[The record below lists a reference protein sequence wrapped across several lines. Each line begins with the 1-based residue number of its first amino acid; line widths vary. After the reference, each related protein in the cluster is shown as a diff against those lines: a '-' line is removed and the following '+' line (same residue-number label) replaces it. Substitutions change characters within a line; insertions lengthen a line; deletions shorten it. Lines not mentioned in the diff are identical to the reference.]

1 MRRALCHLHLDHV
14 GPACRNSR
22 EASVQYR
29 PEIDGLRTIAVI
41 PVILFHAGLEAFGG
55 GFVGVDIFFV
65 ISGYLITSILVREL
79 ENGRFSIVG
88 FYERRCRR
96 ILPAIIFVT
105 LCTVPFAYW
114 LLLPQDLNDY
124 FESVFGISTFTSNF
138 VFYNQ
143 ADYFDAD
150 SNFKP
155 MLHTWSLAVEE
166 QYYILFPPFLA
177 LAWKWGRKAILPIL
191 IAGFLVSL
199 GAAEYLARAHPS
211 AVFYMLP
218 TRAWELALGA
228 IVAMAALEERVE
240 GKKWATQAGG
250 IAGLAMIVI
259 PLFAISE
266 RDTFPVA
273 MLLPT
278 IGTALVIH
286 YARAGTLVA
295 RLLSFRPMVGIGLL
309 SYSAY
314 LWHQPLFA
322 FARHYNA
329 FETPGWMFAVLA
341 AMTFVLAW
349 LSWRFVE
356 APFRDRRRI
365 AARPVFLLSGAGL
378 LALAAIGLA
387 GPTLARNYPSP
398 AVERSPRLLSYRYD
412 NRALQ
417 DESWA
422 ILRRLSGDSRYGVAA
437 NAFDNSAWFDPQ
449 DKRRRILVVGNSHS
463 KDMYNILANSAE
475 VSRRFQIARY
485 GSELDQLKGT
495 ALRSPNYRE
504 ADIIVIATLHQPADL
519 PVLEA
524 VCDRILADGKM
535 LVLVKDMFKFPEYRH
550 RTLNEADKL
559 VIAAVGRSERDGH
572 AIANRVNRA
581 YFHSLSAT
589 RQEPLRAAANTLIE
603 QIATR
608 RPGVIVV
615 DRMDLVCDS
624 RARKCHGVNDN
635 LDKFF
640 YDYGH
645 HTLEG
650 AEFFG
655 QQIDRSG
662 WLVDQLPDGR

>member
-1 MRRALCHLHLDHV
+1 M
-14 GPACRNSR
+14 
-22 EASVQYR
+22 
-29 PEIDGLRTIAVI
+29 
-41 PVILFHAGLEAFGG
+41 ILFHAGLEAFGG

-124 FESVFGISTFTSNF
+124 FESIFGISTFTSNF

-286 YARAGTLVA
+286 
-295 RLLSFRPMVGIGLL
+295 
-309 SYSAY
+309 
-314 LWHQPLFA
+314 
-322 FARHYNA
+322 
-329 FETPGWMFAVLA
+329 
-341 AMTFVLAW
+341 
-349 LSWRFVE
+349 
-356 APFRDRRRI
+356 
-365 AARPVFLLSGAGL
+365 
-378 LALAAIGLA
+378 
-387 GPTLARNYPSP
+387 
-398 AVERSPRLLSYRYD
+398 
-412 NRALQ
+412 
-417 DESWA
+417 
-422 ILRRLSGDSRYGVAA
+422 
-437 NAFDNSAWFDPQ
+437 
-449 DKRRRILVVGNSHS
+449 
-463 KDMYNILANSAE
+463 
-475 VSRRFQIARY
+475 
-485 GSELDQLKGT
+485 
-495 ALRSPNYRE
+495 
-504 ADIIVIATLHQPADL
+504 
-519 PVLEA
+519 
-524 VCDRILADGKM
+524 
-535 LVLVKDMFKFPEYRH
+535 
-550 RTLNEADKL
+550 
-559 VIAAVGRSERDGH
+559 
-572 AIANRVNRA
+572 
-581 YFHSLSAT
+581 
-589 RQEPLRAAANTLIE
+589 
-603 QIATR
+603 
-608 RPGVIVV
+608 
-615 DRMDLVCDS
+615 
-624 RARKCHGVNDN
+624 
-635 LDKFF
+635 
-640 YDYGH
+640 
-645 HTLEG
+645 
-650 AEFFG
+650 
-655 QQIDRSG
+655 
-662 WLVDQLPDGR
+662 